1 MFSCV
6 PFVLGHLGV
15 LQDVGPMMNLPIKMS
30 DTTLKDRLLLK
41 TARGCEFLRGAIDNS
56 IEGRKKPLFC
66 MRGSR
71 GGCRGNRVIVLFIKK
86 VVDKVVM
93 QKLFAIMHPDVF
105 PVNSPSRLQC
115 FMQG

>member
-41 TARGCEFLRGAIDNS
+41 TARGCEFLRGAIDN
-56 IEGRKKPLFC
+56 IIGGRKKPLFLVERVNK
-66 MRGSR
+66 RGMSWYR
-71 GGCRGNRVIVLFIKK
+71 
-86 VVDKVVM
+86 
-93 QKLFAIMHPDVF
+93 
-105 PVNSPSRLQC
+105 
-115 FMQG
+115 